1 MPDTSGLVTTTVLN
15 TKISEAE
22 NQTLENSKYIPAQ
35 EFIKLTAENFVARL
49 KQANLVNKADFDSK
63 LIVLNKR
70 ITSNKTKYLEILK
83 KLNSLITKGYIF
95 FLGRVYFK
103 SNDGSQYIFVYQPTL
118 DTLELKKH
126 KGTNYVLS

>member
-22 NQTLENSKYIPAQ
+22 NQTLENSKYITAQ

-70 ITSNKTKYLEILK
+70 ITSNKTKYLEVLK

-95 FLGRVYFK
+95 F
-103 SNDGSQYIFVYQPTL
+103 
-118 DTLELKKH
+118 
-126 KGTNYVLS
+126 

>member
-1 MPDTSGLVTTTVLN
+1 M
-15 TKISEAE
+15 
-22 NQTLENSKYIPAQ
+22 
-35 EFIKLTAENFVARL
+35 
-49 KQANLVNKADFDSK
+49 NKADFDSK

-70 ITSNKTKYLEILK
+70 ITSNKTKYLEVLK
-83 KLNSLITKGYIF
+83 KLNSLITKGSIF

>member
-70 ITSNKTKYLEILK
+70 ITSNKTKYLEVLK

-95 FLGRVYFK
+95 F
-103 SNDGSQYIFVYQPTL
+103 
-118 DTLELKKH
+118 
-126 KGTNYVLS
+126 

>member
-1 MPDTSGLVTTTVLN
+1 M
-15 TKISEAE
+15 
-22 NQTLENSKYIPAQ
+22 
-35 EFIKLTAENFVARL
+35 
-49 KQANLVNKADFDSK
+49 NKADFDSK

-70 ITSNKTKYLEILK
+70 ITSNKTKYLEVLK
-83 KLNSLITKGYIF
+83 KLNSPITKGYIF
-95 FLGRVYFK
+95 FLGRVSFK